1 MEISWETM
9 GYPLVIFDTAKWKII
24 GFWFIIELNRPCS
37 SYIELPEGNCANL
50 DNWDDWVEGM
60 E

>member
-1 MEISWETM
+1 M

-37 SYIELPEGNCANL
+37 SYVELPEGNCANL